1 MNLLETTL
9 PHKADYKTHLSL
21 SDDKRQKQEQ
31 LIEKPSVYYFLLNGH
46 N

>member
-1 MNLLETTL
+1 MNLLETIL
-9 PHKADYKTHLSL
+9 PHKADYKTYLSL

-31 LIEKPSVYYFLLNGH
+31 SSKKSPVYYFLLNNH

>member
-1 MNLLETTL
+1 MNLLEITL

-21 SDDKRQKQEQ
+21 SDDKSQKQEQ
-31 LIEKPSVYYFLLNGH
+31 PIKNPSVYYFLLNNH